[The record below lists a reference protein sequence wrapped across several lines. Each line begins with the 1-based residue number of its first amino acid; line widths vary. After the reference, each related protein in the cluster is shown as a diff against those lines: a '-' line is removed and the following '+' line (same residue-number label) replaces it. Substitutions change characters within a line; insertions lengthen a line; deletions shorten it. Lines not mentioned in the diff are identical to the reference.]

1 MTRKAACSC
10 NLPFQKVLPDET
22 SPDSLLSK
30 LNDATEVS
38 QLSNSSKVRRNYM
51 SSVRAIV
58 RELLDLRESG
68 EVVNEHEME
77 TTCSLLI
84 QIANM
89 RNVFKKDTFQVFLGR
104 GKRKRKPYVELA
116 SKWLNLLEASRYVEP
131 SEA

>member
-1 MTRKAACSC
+1 MH
-10 NLPFQKVLPDET
+10 KVLPDET

-30 LNDATEVS
+30 LNDAAEVS

-51 SSVRAIV
+51 SAVRAIV